1 MGCAMKAVALAGIL
15 LLAGLSAQGQ
25 RSNVVVLC
33 YHDVRDDVGGA
44 PIPAGGS
51 AESSLEI
58 SAGGSRQLDA
68 DQYAISTRNL
78 ASHFDWLWV
87 HGYHVISLQ
96 QLIDARTKGVQLP
109 DKPVLLT
116 FDDGLQSAYTK
127 VFPLLKAYQYHA
139 VMAVVGAWTDL
150 PAGGTVDYGF
160 RQFTRA
166 DFATWP
172 ELREMQNSGLVEI
185 ASHTGDLHHGIVA
198 NPQGNVIPA
207 VQAHAYNAKTGRYE
221 TDEEYAARIRA
232 DLTRSAEEIRA
243 ELGRAPRAV
252 FWPYGAYTQEADSI
266 AATLG
271 MPVTFTLGLPVTF
284 PNKPFGVTGLEAIP
298 RLVMTKNPTAGD
310 LVWSLHH
317 LDMRSNV
324 RAVQVDLDYV
334 YDPNPDQQE
343 RNLGRLLDRIRKIGA
358 TQVWLQAYA
367 DPDGTGA
374 PSELY
379 FPNRELPMRA
389 DLFSR
394 VAWQLRTRCGVE
406 VYAWMPVLAWQLP
419 DKAAQARLEIR
430 PKPGV
435 SAESPVRLN
444 PYLPETRK
452 IVGEIYEDLGRAAP
466 VAGILFS
473 DDAILRDTDELGA
486 NAPAPGPRRT
496 QSLIEFTDE
505 LAARVRDWSPQLAT
519 VRNLFAE
526 PVLHP
531 DAETWYAQSLSAFLS
546 SYNTVALMAMPEMEN
561 AKKPDA
567 WLDRLY
573 SRVAAE
579 PNGIHATVFE
589 MQSVDWRTKK
599 PIAAD
604 QFAKEMRM
612 LQDKGVLNLAYYPDD
627 FEKNNPKLNRLVP
640 VFSAAAYPVP

>member
-1 MGCAMKAVALAGIL
+1 MGCAMKMVALVWL
-15 LLAGLSAQGQ
+15 LFLAGLSARAQNP
-25 RSNVVVLC
+25 NVVVLC

-51 AESSLEI
+51 AEASLEI
-58 SAGGSRQLDA
+58 SAGGSRHLDA

-78 ASHFDWLWV
+78 ASHFDWLRA
-87 HGYHVISLQ
+87 HGYHVISLEQ
-96 QLIDARTKGVQLP
+96 MIDARTKGAPLP

-116 FDDGLQSAYTK
+116 FDDGLQSVYTK

-139 VMAVVGAWTDL
+139 VVAVVGAWTDL
-150 PAGGTVDYGF
+150 PADGKVDFGF

-172 ELREMQNSGLVEI
+172 ELREMQASGLVEI
-185 ASHTGDLHHGIVA
+185 ASHTWDQHHGIEA

-207 VQAHAYNAKTGRYE
+207 VLVHTYSAKTEHYE
-221 TDEEYAARIRA
+221 TDQEYDARLRA
-232 DLTRSAEEIRA
+232 DLSRSAEEIGK

-252 FWPYGAYTQEADSI
+252 MWPYGAYTQEANSI
-266 AATLG
+266 AASLG

-284 PNKPFGVTGLEAIP
+284 PNRPFGVTGLEAIP
-298 RLVMTKNPTAGD
+298 RLVMMKNPTVSD
-310 LVWSLHH
+310 MIWSLHH
-317 LDMRSNV
+317 LDLTSNV

-334 YDPNPDQQE
+334 YDPNPAQE
-343 RNLGRLLDRIRKIGA
+343 EQNLGRLLDRIRKIGA

-379 FPNRELPMRA
+379 FPNHELPMRA

-394 VAWQLRTRCGVE
+394 AAWQLRTRCGVE
-406 VYAWMPVLAWQLP
+406 VYAWLPVLAWQLS

-430 PKPGV
+430 PKPGA

-444 PYLPETRK
+444 PYSPETRR

-473 DDAILRDTDELGA
+473 DDAFLRDTDDLGPT
-486 NAPAPGPRRT
+486 APAPGPERT
-496 QSLIEFTDE
+496 QSLIQFTGE
-505 LAARVRDWSPQLAT
+505 LAARVRHWSPEIAT

-526 PVLHP
+526 PVLNP
-531 DAETWYAQSLSAFLS
+531 NAETWYAQSLSAFLS

-561 AKKPDA
+561 TKKPEA
-567 WLDRLY
+567 WLDKLY

-579 PNGIHATVFE
+579 PNGIRATVFE
-589 MQSVDWRTKK
+589 MQSVDWRTKE

-604 QFAKEMRM
+604 QFARQMRM
-612 LQDKGVLNLAYYPDD
+612 LQDKGALNLGYYPDD
-627 FEKNNPKLNRLVP
+627 FEKDNPKLSRLVP
-640 VFSAAAYPVP
+640 VFSAAAYPAP